1 MATTV
6 DSPTDNNNLATD
18 ASPVA
23 QRATKAKATIDKH
36 ESILFKIK
44 LQDATGK
51 HVPVYE
57 VANKTI
63 GFLCGNRSLLFFFWQ
78 TNRLD
83 RLPTDILNEA
93 HTNDRG
99 IVGEWEKADM
109 LF

>member
-6 DSPTDNNNLATD
+6 DSSTDNNNLATD

-23 QRATKAKATIDKH
+23 ERATRAKATIDKH

-63 GFLCGNRSLLFFFWQ
+63 GFLCGNHGLPFFFLLA
-78 TNRLD
+78 T
-83 RLPTDILNEA
+83 
-93 HTNDRG
+93 
-99 IVGEWEKADM
+99 
-109 LF
+109 